1 MNVSILAFQAGGGL
15 LGMLIPFVLIFAIM
29 YFLVIR
35 PQQKRMKEQQAL
47 LASVKRGD
55 EVTISGGMY
64 GKVVQV
70 EEKTVLV
77 EIARNTQVK
86 FDKGAIQNIV
96 TRGDEA

>member
-1 MNVSILAFQAGGGL
+1 MNISILAFQAGGGL

-47 LASVKRGD
+47 LASVRRGD
-55 EVTISGGMY
+55 EVTLSGGMY
-64 GKVVQV
+64 GKVTQV
-70 EEKTVLV
+70 EEKSVLI

-86 FDKGAIQNIV
+86 FDKGAIQTIV

>member
-1 MNVSILAFQAGGGL
+1 
-15 LGMLIPFVLIFAIM
+15 MLIPIVLIFAIM

-35 PQQKRMKEQQAL
+35 PQQKRAKEQQAL

-55 EVTISGGMY
+55 EVTLSGGMY
-64 GKVVQV
+64 GKVTQV

-96 TRGDEA
+96 ARGEEA

>member
-1 MNVSILAFQAGGGL
+1 
-15 LGMLIPFVLIFAIM
+15 MLIPFVLIFAIM

>member
-35 PQQKRMKEQQAL
+35 PQQKRAKEQQAL

-55 EVTISGGMY
+55 EVTLSGGMY
-64 GKVVQV
+64 GKVTQV

-86 FDKGAIQNIV
+86 FDKGAMQNIV
-96 TRGDEA
+96 ARAEEA

>member
-35 PQQKRMKEQQAL
+35 PQQKRAKEQQAL

-55 EVTISGGMY
+55 EVTLSGGMY
-64 GKVVQV
+64 GKVTQV

-96 TRGDEA
+96 ARGEEA

>member
-35 PQQKRMKEQQAL
+35 PQQKRAKEQQAL

-55 EVTISGGMY
+55 EVTLSGGMY
-64 GKVVQV
+64 GKVTHV

-96 TRGDEA
+96 ARGEEA

>member
-35 PQQKRMKEQQAL
+35 PQQKRAKEHQAL
-47 LASVKRGD
+47 LGGVRRGD
-55 EVTISGGMY
+55 EVTLSGGIY
-64 GKVVQV
+64 GKVAQV

-86 FDKGAIQNIV
+86 FDKAAIQNIV

>member
-1 MNVSILAFQAGGGL
+1 MAFA
-15 LGMLIPFVLIFAIM
+15 PFDL
-29 YFLVIR
+29 
-35 PQQKRMKEQQAL
+35 
-47 LASVKRGD
+47 S
-55 EVTISGGMY
+55 

>member
-1 MNVSILAFQAGGGL
+1 MEFSVLAFQAGSGL

-55 EVTISGGMY
+55 EVTLSGGMH
-64 GKVVQV
+64 GRVAQV

-96 TRGDEA
+96 ARGEEA

>member
-1 MNVSILAFQAGGGL
+1 MNVSILAFQASGGL